1 MEHVKNINEIL
12 NLAKDVSPKRVP
24 VKGTVIMGN
33 ARSHHSSSLSELL
46 PVCIPSMISCLI
58 GMKGKLRNQHL
69 IKNNSLAGEIS
80 TLTTYSAAKA
90 MGLRGG
96 ELPDMSWPRPLPPV
110 GGTFPGSKAW
120 LAVQNLENQLYDAR
134 RVLDGKNV
142 RKRISIRL

>member
-58 GMKGKLRNQHL
+58 GMKGKLRDPHL
-69 IKNNSLAGEIS
+69 IEKQLIS
-80 TLTTYSAAKA
+80 
-90 MGLRGG
+90 
-96 ELPDMSWPRPLPPV
+96 W
-110 GGTFPGSKAW
+110 
-120 LAVQNLENQLYDAR
+120 
-134 RVLDGKNV
+134 
-142 RKRISIRL
+142 